1 VSAVDAR
8 REASVARPLLTTP
21 RPRRPDGPPRATDS
35 RVARQP
41 VLGLLGG
48 LVFVVPFT
56 VALAFGV
63 RGAEGSV
70 LVLGPLTTFALP
82 VVAMIAFWWEDW
94 PGTRLRADWAGWADT
109 VLVVVGAVVLTLAGQ
124 AVTARS
130 DPVGIFDPTA
140 GPEHAPTFP
149 ITMPLA
155 GTAFVVLLQLTLACE
170 RWPMSRLGRT
180 SSGALALVVSWSV
193 ALLLTWTVIAVVEPV
208 NGARPHPG
216 LMDAADFGALV
227 VTVGVWQTVLFVVL
241 RGWPLNLIG
250 SRTPRLLANNAAVVA
265 GAVPTY
271 WALSSAGVAPGTISA
286 AGGCTIAAGLVVG
299 MLFEGWPPRAG
310 HGGTLALAAVVS
322 AALFVVLTGIAG
334 TSSFQRATSSQWVTH
349 AALSAIAL
357 PVVLHVG
364 IGRRWPFRRIR
375 RRTGGLP

>member
-1 VSAVDAR
+1 MTSTAALQASEPAAAVVPGSEALPDRPPISTPPSLQPRDLRDA
-8 REASVARPLLTTP
+8 EQGAAAP
-21 RPRRPDGPPRATDS
+21 
-35 RVARQP
+35 QP
-41 VLGLLGG
+41 ALGLAGLLLVAPVAVLLG
-48 LVFVVPFT
+48 V
-56 VALAFGV
+56 
-63 RGAEGSV
+63 GAGS
-70 LVLGPLTTFALP
+70 LQASLRVLGPLTTFALP

-241 RGWPLNLIG
+241 RG
-250 SRTPRLLANNAAVVA
+250 
-265 GAVPTY
+265 
-271 WALSSAGVAPGTISA
+271 
-286 AGGCTIAAGLVVG
+286 
-299 MLFEGWPPRAG
+299 
-310 HGGTLALAAVVS
+310 
-322 AALFVVLTGIAG
+322 
-334 TSSFQRATSSQWVTH
+334 
-349 AALSAIAL
+349 
-357 PVVLHVG
+357 
-364 IGRRWPFRRIR
+364 
-375 RRTGGLP
+375 